1 MGFKLIINPV
11 VWLDLDEAIEWYEKE
26 SPGLGK
32 RFTKNFEDA
41 KEKILKQPTAYGNVT
56 PEVKRILLKSFPY
69 KIFYHFSGN
78 IIFIIGVAHSKRSK
92 SYIRRKLKDFKN
104 E

>member
-1 MGFKLIINPV
+1 MGFKLIIKSV

-32 RFTKNFEDA
+32 RFIKNFEDA

-69 KIFYHFSGN
+69 KIFYHLSADT
-78 IIFIIGVAHSKRSK
+78 IFIIGLAHTKRSK
-92 SYIRRKLKDFKN
+92 TFIRRKLKNSKG
-104 E
+104 